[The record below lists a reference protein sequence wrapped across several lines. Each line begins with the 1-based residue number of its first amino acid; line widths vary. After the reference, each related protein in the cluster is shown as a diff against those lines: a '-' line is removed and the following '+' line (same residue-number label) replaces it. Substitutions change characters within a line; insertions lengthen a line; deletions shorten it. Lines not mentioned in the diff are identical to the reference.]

1 MLTLLSDPQ
10 ALTDLLGTSLR
21 LSIPITFAAI
31 GGVIAERSGVFNVAL
46 EGCIL
51 GGAFG
56 AAVGAYVFG
65 SPLVGLVFGVLVALL
80 AGLILAGLAVGLAIN
95 QLVAGI
101 AINILMLGLTSY
113 LARLILGADATSIL
127 PGFAPIALPVLSS
140 IPYLGQLLFSADILT
155 YAMYLL
161 VPLSWWV
168 IYRTPW
174 GLALRA
180 IGDYPVAADSAGISV
195 PKMRLVAVMASC
207 SLAGLGG
214 AYIVLSQVHVFT
226 ENMSAGKGFIAL
238 AALILGRW
246 NPVGA
251 FLACLFF
258 GFCDA
263 LQLRLQFSA
272 PDVPYQLFSIVPFI
286 ASFLALVVFAGK
298 VRPPSAI
305 GTRYERGGK

>member
-1 MLTLLSDPQ
+1 MMDLLTDPQ
-10 ALTDLLGTSLR
+10 ALADFLSTSLR
-21 LSIPITFAAI
+21 LSVPIIFAAI
-31 GGVIAERSGVFNVAL
+31 GGVISERSGVFNIAL

-56 AAVGAYVFG
+56 AAAGTFLTG
-65 SPLVGLVFGVLVALL
+65 SPAGGLVLGVAVALF

-113 LARLILGADATSIL
+113 LARLILGAEATATL
-127 PGFAPIALPVLSS
+127 PGFGPIAIPGLSS
-140 IPYLGQLLFSADILT
+140 IPVLGPVFFDEDILT
-155 YAMYLL
+155 YLMYLL
-161 VPLSWWV
+161 VPLAWWV

-195 PKMRLVAVMASC
+195 PRARIFAVLVSC
-207 SLAGLGG
+207 GLAGVGG
-214 AYIVLSQVHVFT
+214 CYIVLSQVHVFT

-251 FLACLFF
+251 ALACLFF
-258 GFCDA
+258 GLSDA
-263 LQLRLQFSA
+263 LQLRFQFTN
-272 PDVPYQLFSIVPFI
+272 PNVPYQLFSMVPFI
-286 ASFLALVVFAGK
+286 ASFLALVFFAGK
-298 VRPPSAI
+298 VRPPAAI
-305 GTRYERGGK
+305 GVRYERGGK